1 MAITRTALPDY
12 SASTVYLYMSPDYQL
27 TSTVESVT
35 PSTDDARIQTVQHLI
50 QLHHRALHA
59 FLMTRVRDP
68 QEAKEVAQ
76 EAYVQLLQ
84 LDRPDAIGFLRAYL
98 FKTAANIAINRA
110 KQRRVRGALDRLD
123 DPEPPV
129 DWLSPDRHVLGRQQ
143 LWLLRRALVELPPNC
158 RRAFI
163 LYRFKEWS
171 QEQIANEL
179 GVNER
184 MVRHYLVRAGLYCKL
199 RVRGC
204 TPAEAKAQ
212 IKEQKVNES

>member
-1 MAITRTALPDY
+1 MRSDH
-12 SASTVYLYMSPDYQL
+12 QL
-27 TSTVESVT
+27 TPNLEAAAPAVDDVRLETV
-35 PSTDDARIQTVQHLI
+35 RHLI
-50 QLHHRALHA
+50 EQHHRALHA
-59 FLMTRVRDP
+59 FLMTRLRDP

-129 DWLSPDRHVLGRQQ
+129 DWLSPDRYVLGKQQ
-143 LWLLRRALVELPPNC
+143 LWLLRRALCELPPNC

-171 QEQIANEL
+171 QEQIANDL

-184 MVRHYLVRAGLYCKL
+184 MVRHYLTRAGLYCKL

-204 TPAEAKAQ
+204 TPSEAKAHLAV
-212 IKEQKVNES
+212 KE